1 MVLDSEFCKLGLGFQ
16 ALGPL
21 PKHHCRTV
29 LGRSSKLKASLTGGG
44 GGKGVLFFLKGG
56 EGVDEGCQSL
66 RASTF
71 SWSNKYRAC

>member
-29 LGRSSKLKASLTGGG
+29 LGRSSKLKASLTGGRG
-44 GGKGVLFFLKGG
+44 GQGGAVFLERGGG
-56 EGVDEGCQSL
+56 EGG
-66 RASTF
+66 
-71 SWSNKYRAC
+71 